1 MKLESVQTVCDLK
14 YLSTYLAN
22 YTNKNGNPKP
32 YEFVSRKHGLSTLE
46 DIQDQ
51 RCDGVVIAV
60 FDEAK
65 EHILLEREFRPAI
78 GDFMYNFPAG
88 LIEPDETPEAAA
100 ARELE
105 EETGLHVVRIHQTLR
120 PAYAL
125 ASLSNELSAM
135 LIATAEGQIGGHPEE
150 NEEIEAAWYS
160 KNAVRKLLD
169 TAKFSAR
176 AQLLCSLWAHGLLN
190 I

>member
-1 MKLESVQTVCDLK
+1 MELNSLQTVSEMK
-14 YLSTYLAN
+14 YISVYRAD
-22 YTNKNGNPKP
+22 YTNKNGHPKP
-32 YEFVSRKHGLSTLE
+32 YEFVSRKHGLTTLE

-60 FDEAK
+60 FDESK
-65 EHILLEREFRPAI
+65 EHILLEREFRPAV

-88 LIEPDETPEAAA
+88 LIESDETPETAAG
-100 ARELE
+100 RELE
-105 EETGLHVVRIHQTLR
+105 EETGLQVVSVLHTLR

-125 ASLSNELSAM
+125 ASLSNELSGM
-135 LIATAEGQIGGHPEE
+135 LIATAKGQLGGHPEE
-150 NEEIEAAWYS
+150 DEEIEAAWYS
-160 KNAVRKLLD
+160 KQAVLRLLN

-176 AQLLCSLWAHGLLN
+176 AQLLCSLWANDMLS